1 MRKYHKELSGLYFIE
16 DELNSVK
23 GIEKSKYTQGEFK
36 LESSQ
41 NCHGLQLIDLI
52 MWIFQRKFINPSFE
66 VNTKLQEKV
75 KPFVITEDN
84 SQIRIEENSNFY
96 KYLTISP
103 VELIK
108 SNWQNTI
115 DVARINKLFEF

>member
-1 MRKYHKELSGLYFIE
+1 
-16 DELNSVK
+16 
-23 GIEKSKYTQGEFK
+23 
-36 LESSQ
+36 
-41 NCHGLQLIDLI
+41 

-96 KYLTISP
+96 KYLKISP